1 MGLRMALNWNIGCTV
16 YVQQTLDAGRG
27 GNRSEVPTVTR
38 IAGNLIVLAVMVV
51 VCVVLAVIVD
61 GWVAAIGL
69 LAGIW
74 VLLNAAIVMRARGRS
89 AQHED
94 AWR

>member
-1 MGLRMALNWNIGCTV
+1 L
-16 YVQQTLDAGRG
+16 
-27 GNRSEVPTVTR
+27 PTVTR
-38 IAGNLIVLAVMVV
+38 IAGSLIALAVTVV

-61 GWVAAIGL
+61 GWIAAIVL
-69 LAGIW
+69 LVGVW